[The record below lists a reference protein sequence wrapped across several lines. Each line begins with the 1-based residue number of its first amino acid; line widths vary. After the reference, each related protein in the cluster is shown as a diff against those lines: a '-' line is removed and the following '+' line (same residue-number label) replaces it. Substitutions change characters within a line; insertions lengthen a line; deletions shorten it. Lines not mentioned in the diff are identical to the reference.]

1 MKPFLKFIYRQ
12 SDIILSF
19 HGNYIKKKEN
29 CQVFCYYKFISTQC
43 HCYFLLYFQIYCNIY
58 CLIPLNQHIQLSKL
72 VGRGLHT
79 YAERYLHTSD
89 LRLQNSDFTVGISDI
104 EIWISD
110 LQSSRKNVVHTGPNH
125 LFQNYFNREDC
136 TGGHV

>member
-43 HCYFLLYFQIYCNIY
+43 HCYFLLYFQIYCNIS
-58 CLIPLNQHIQLSKL
+58 LSYTFKS
-72 VGRGLHT
+72 T
-79 YAERYLHTSD
+79 YIIIKACGSWSPYIRREVSSY